1 MKSATDSDNLQR
13 LYRDINPRFTERST
27 ARLQNADEP
36 SIAARLRLP
45 SRETAFPSSQSR
57 LSNRSAQYEWLW
69 ACPLHPAHLCKGP
82 KTGFIQPPSIDQP
95 VCSPA
100 DRQTRLLSA
109 RDTAIADSSVAAMS
123 ATQVVC
129 FVMTGRD
136 GTGRDGT
143 GHFPSPLLPAPPHP
157 TAHPSLV
164 PVNSGRVQRSAEHG
178 SNARRTQ
185 PWAPPTLRALISGAP
200 GFYSRHEQSSF
211 TAALTLT
218 SGFPGLPVK
227 PLHCHLSACRSSSPL
242 PSSVTSS
249 GHCTPKRRL
258 RAQGTPHSDPRT
270 RWTLPAVSTEV
281 SFTFKFGRY

>member
-136 GTGRDGT
+136 GT
-143 GHFPSPLLPAPPHP
+143 L
-157 TAHPSLV
+157 
-164 PVNSGRVQRSAEHG
+164 
-178 SNARRTQ
+178 
-185 PWAPPTLRALISGAP
+185 
-200 GFYSRHEQSSF
+200 
-211 TAALTLT
+211 
-218 SGFPGLPVK
+218 
-227 PLHCHLSACRSSSPL
+227 PL
-242 PSSVTSS
+242 PSPPCPSPPNRSS
-249 GHCTPKRRL
+249 FSRPCEFRSCPKERGTRQQCKKDTALGSTHTP
-258 RAQGTPHSDPRT
+258 GTD
-270 RWTLPAVSTEV
+270 LGSTGV
-281 SFTFKFGRY
+281 LFQT